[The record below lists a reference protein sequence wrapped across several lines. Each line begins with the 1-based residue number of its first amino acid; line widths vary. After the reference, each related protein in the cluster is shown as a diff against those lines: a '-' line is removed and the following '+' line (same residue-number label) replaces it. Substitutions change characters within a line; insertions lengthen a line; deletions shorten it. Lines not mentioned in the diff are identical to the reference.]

1 MSSTSSTIRL
11 LSLVKYTTTNIS
23 EYVGSTADPCLT
35 KGLVSSS
42 PAVYKSGTSF
52 YFDYSSTTNGADL
65 KFLKRFFGVLTAGNT
80 FTVSGG
86 TYYVEETGAQYS
98 FAGTYTYYGSTG
110 ISNNYL
116 NLGGVTYSPSLA
128 DGLYESK
135 NFISAIN
142 YSAIKGNTAQYFVS
156 KVNRDDPSNINF
168 LGIYGNEY
176 GYEEYLE
183 TTPGLT
189 NNTRYLIDTAI
200 KLNDGSEIIYLNSS
214 NTIQTEKRYF
224 LPTTVNIYMRGV
236 PDLNTLAAPTNI
248 NGIVKK
254 MDSDGDVLA
263 VFQNQNLRQKY
274 CRNIN
279 DDTNFYDWYGVV
291 KTSSLENVLNPL
303 AYNGLSFSYNY
314 YSFVKWAVSFIANT
328 FNPTTNEPV
337 YREVLSIF
345 VDGVATNT
353 ANYATSGA
361 NPFGTILKMDLSDA
375 SLFNT
380 TIEPFLDAAC
390 SVRLNNY
397 YYLTGLPGFDG
408 ASFIYFK
415 QTSSPS
421 TIYLKFTQETTLVLQ
436 IQI

>member
-1 MSSTSSTIRL
+1 MSSTNKF
-11 LSLVKYTTTNIS
+11 LSLVKSTITNIS

-35 KGLVSSS
+35 KGLMSSA
-42 PAVYKSGTSF
+42 PAIYKSGSSF

-65 KFLKRFFGVLTAGNT
+65 KFIKRFFGILSSGNT
-80 FTVSGG
+80 FNVSGG

-98 FAGTYTYYGSTG
+98 FSGIYTYYGSTG
-110 ISNNYL
+110 ISNHYI
-116 NLGGVTYSPSLA
+116 NLGGVTYSPSLT

-135 NFISAIN
+135 NFTSALN
-142 YSAIKGNTAQYFVS
+142 YSAIKGNTAQYFIS
-156 KVNRDDPSNINF
+156 KVNRDDPNNINF
-168 LGIYGNEY
+168 LGIYGNNY

-189 NNTRYLIDTAI
+189 NNTRYLVDTAI
-200 KLNDGSEIIYLNSS
+200 KLNDGSEIIYINSS

-224 LPTTVNIYMRGV
+224 IPTTVNIYMRGV
-236 PDLNTLAAPTNI
+236 PDLNTLSAPTNL
-248 NGIVKK
+248 NGITKK
-254 MDSDGDVLA
+254 IDSNGTVLS

-274 CRNIN
+274 CRNVN
-279 DDTNFYDWYGVV
+279 DNTYFYDWYGIV

-303 AYNGLSFSYNY
+303 SYNGLSLSYNY
-314 YSFVKWAVSFIANT
+314 YSFIKWAVSFITNT
-328 FNPTTNEPV
+328 INPATNEEV

-353 ANYATSGA
+353 ANYTVSGT
-361 NPFGTILKMDLSDA
+361 NPYGTVLKLDLSDT

-380 TIEPFLDAAC
+380 TIEPFLDANC
-390 SVRLNNY
+390 TNRLNNY

-408 ASFIYFK
+408 ASFIYLK
-415 QTSSPS
+415 EPSSPS
-421 TIYLKFTQETTLVLQ
+421 TIYLKFTQNTSLILQ